1 MTAQKKLILKIV
13 IVMILIVGAPILY
26 FLFIG
31 DNPLEGKSN
40 GTKQIAV
47 VNEDA
52 GAELRESALDFG
64 KEVVPILSTESAYEW
79 SVVSRSTAEKGLANQ
94 EYDAIL
100 YIPSNFSENI
110 MTYEEQQPV
119 KAEFKYTVSG
129 QLNTANREKVLREIG
144 NASARVNGK
153 ISTLYWSYVSQD
165 LEKVRAEFDSILQKE
180 MEFLETI
187 SEFYRPNLES
197 VVGDIENQK
206 RMLESILSSIN
217 SVPYEGNVEQ
227 TDEFQENLAQFV
239 MYVNQY
245 RDFQTTQQQLVQNL
259 QRNNFTAVL
268 DMKNGYGLHYTNM
281 MTYLEEHN
289 EKLFQS
295 LQTFENQ
302 LALNHQSA
310 TNLSNLVVNQRNEII
325 NLLLQVEGEMLVEY
339 EAQVIQLRNQLI
351 DSVPAVDPTKQAN
364 AGRNKINKSN
374 LLASTKI
381 AALDTERERLL
392 GLIEEIN
399 SLKDQIEPTIPTEGE
414 EASGNTEEA
423 PGNSEEEPV
432 SPETEEEDSSVKDKL
447 DELTEEIIDIE
458 ETIEQIQQEEDQ
470 TDSKLIEEVDEN
482 DPLTPIDANTM
493 LEKIDEKETEILNH
507 SDLNEGKKERL
518 KKVFNQPL
526 ASDDV
531 DLLLE
536 YYGALAQYESTLMTS
551 LSSEEASQL
560 IASSVNKILGIN
572 EDTDTYINQLQTG
585 IPTSQQQFAS
595 LEDGITTFFTVYLKN
610 LETEYEALFKQLDAV
625 EASAGQVQESL
636 DHLIAGAQGTSS
648 QIAEGNGLVT
658 NHSSLSQ
665 NIHAMSN
672 AMNSIALNQQNIR
685 SVTESLLSKAANVN
699 ADTSD
704 LAFKWNENVGTTE
717 KYRDD
722 IHDVLNNAF
731 VDGQKNGQIYD
742 HLSTPLSVNSL
753 DPTVPEDKM
762 PPVIVLFIVLI
773 SSLLI
778 GYFCYYLKN
787 NKTSVRIALF
797 TLLNVIVGLIISIYG
812 LDIYGL
818 DGTGAIEWTIFTV
831 LLLTAVSSLIFASF
845 SIGHLIGWFVNVAVI
860 AFFVTPMLALLASNI
875 DYIDPMS
882 KVYLSIQ
889 YGPESLIVPGS
900 IALVV
905 IIGVAAA
912 VPYFIGRA
920 KNRGNNHDEEATYE
934 A

>member
-26 FLFIG
+26 FLIIG
-31 DNPLEGKSN
+31 DNPLEGDST

-129 QLNTANREKVLREIG
+129 QLNTANREKVLREID

-187 SEFYRPNLES
+187 SDVYRPELEK
-197 VVGDIENQK
+197 VVNDIESQR
-206 RMLESILSSIN
+206 RMIENLSLTIN
-217 SVPYEGNVEQ
+217 SVPVEGSVKQAEQ
-227 TDEFQENLAQFV
+227 FQETLTQFV
-239 MYVNQY
+239 TYVDQY
-245 RDFQTTQQQLVQNL
+245 QEYQTSQQQLL
-259 QRNNFTAVL
+259 QTLQGVNITAVQG
-268 DMKNGYGLHYTNM
+268 MKTGYGLQYTNM
-281 MTYLEEHN
+281 ITYLEDQNDQLSKDLRALEEQLSENHQN
-289 EKLFQS
+289 VTS
-295 LQTFENQ
+295 LSQ
-302 LALNHQSA
+302 LA
-310 TNLSNLVVNQRNEII
+310 TKQRDEII
-325 NLLLQVEGEMLVEY
+325 NLLKQVEGEMLVEY
-339 EAQVIQLRNQLI
+339 ESQVIDLRNQLI
-351 DSVPAVDPTKQAN
+351 GTVPAEDPTQQADTGGAN
-364 AGRNKINKSN
+364 VQSGNNTANDV
-374 LLASTKI
+374 ASSKI
-381 AALDTERERLL
+381 AALDTEREKLL
-392 GLIEEIN
+392 GLVQEII
-399 SLKDQIEPTIPTEGE
+399 SLKEQLAAAEAEVGIEGDTSLATGTISSTVNEQL
-414 EASGNTEEA
+414 NQL
-423 PGNSEEEPV
+423 SEQ
-432 SPETEEEDSSVKDKL
+432 
-447 DELTEEIIDIE
+447 LTNIE
-458 ETIEQIQQEEDQ
+458 VTIEQIQLHEQQLQQQEVQTQLTEEIEKTVPSTPEDNNPIV
-470 TDSKLIEEVDEN
+470 LEIER
-482 DPLTPIDANTM
+482 
-493 LEKIDEKETEILNH
+493 KETQILNYPLLNIGKKDRLTTLFDKPLKSVE
-507 SDLNEGKKERL
+507 SDLL
-518 KKVFNQPL
+518 VT
-526 ASDDV
+526 
-531 DLLLE
+531 
-536 YYGALAQYESTLMTS
+536 YYGALAQYETALMTS
-551 LSSEEASQL
+551 FSYGSPYQEL
-560 IASSVNKILGIN
+560 ASSVNVILGVN
-572 EDTDTYINQLQTG
+572 EDGNNYLHQLQTG
-585 IPTSQQQFAS
+585 VPNSQLQFAI
-595 LEDGITTFFTVYLKN
+595 LEDGLTSFFKEYLEN
-610 LETEYEALFKQLDAV
+610 LNSEYGVISEQLNAV
-625 EASAGQVQESL
+625 ETSASHVQERLNNLMAGTPGVSPQITDGNALVSNHQSISQSL
-636 DHLIAGAQGTSS
+636 QMMSESMNNIAKS
-648 QIAEGNGLVT
+648 Q
-658 NHSSLSQ
+658 Q
-665 NIHAMSN
+665 
-672 AMNSIALNQQNIR
+672 SIM
-685 SVTESLLSKAANVN
+685 SVTEALHSKATNVN
-699 ADTSD
+699 ADTGD
-704 LAFKWNENVGTTE
+704 LVFKWDENVGTTE

-722 IHDVLNNAF
+722 IHNVLNNAF

-753 DPTVPEDKM
+753 DPTIPEDKM

-778 GYFCYYLKN
+778 GYFCYYFKN

-812 LDIYGL
+812 LDIYAL

-845 SIGHLIGWFVNVAVI
+845 SIGHLVGWFVNVAVI

-875 DYIDPMS
+875 DYVDPMS

-889 YGPESLIVPGS
+889 YGPTSLIIPGS

-905 IIGVAAA
+905 IIGIAAA

-920 KNRGNNHDEEATYE
+920 KNRANNLDEEATYE